1 MNISD
6 AFESYGLS
14 NSFSLSSTNDLY
26 NASAGAFAVGKIS
39 DEERFDVVRHA
50 CPGAG
55 ACGGMFTAN
64 TMSSALEVSFANAA
78 WYTVFELGQGTWH
91 VLALFF
97 KHACVVPWYVSVQL
111 SFCPVLIQTSREGAR
126 VYSSR
131 EIYEESA
138 SIGLEAKVREN
149 LLDPNCWIYSP
160 PYQRYFNS

>member
-26 NASAGAFAVGKIS
+26 HTSAGAFAVGKIS

-78 WYTVFELGQGTWH
+78 WSTVFELRQGTWH

-97 KHACVVPWYVSVQL
+97 EHACIVPWYVSAQL

-138 SIGLEAKVREN
+138 SIGFKAKVREN
-149 LLDPNCWIYSP
+149 LLDPNYWIYRDTFP
-160 PYQRYFNS
+160 EIF

>member
-14 NSFSLSSTNDLY
+14 NSFSLSGKIDLY
-26 NASAGAFAVGKIS
+26 NTSAGAFAVGKIS

-64 TMSSALEVSFANAA
+64 TMSSALEVSFANVV
-78 WYTVFELGQGTWH
+78 WFTVFELREGTWH

-97 KHACVVPWYVSVQL
+97 EHACVVPWYLSAQL
-111 SFCPVLIQTSREGAR
+111 SFCPVLILTSREGAR

-138 SIGLEAKVREN
+138 SIGLKAKVREN
-149 LLDPNCWIYSP
+149 LLGSKLLDLQSTFPEI
-160 PYQRYFNS
+160 F